1 MSLSDS
7 HRNNV
12 EKRQPAPLRNATVA
26 VDSYQLLQKAIQQL
40 PLEIRNSIILRCD
53 LLARLQIS
61 EEALEKVF
69 VQLLEI
75 ITEDIK
81 TDDKLFLHITCSAAS
96 KGEERSA
103 ASRYNIQFHTN
114 ASPFASSVQQV
125 EQKMN
130 LIVSLLSPF
139 QGSLEIN
146 QLKNS
151 GSVFIIGLPGK

>member
-1 MSLSDS
+1 MSPAESP
-7 HRNNV
+7 RNSV
-12 EKRQPAPLRNATVA
+12 TKRQPASLQEATPA
-26 VDSYQLLQKAIQQL
+26 VNSSQLLQKAIQQL
-40 PLEIRNSIILRCD
+40 PSEVKNSIILRCD

-81 TDDKLFLHITCSAAS
+81 TDEKLFLHITCSVVSSA
-96 KGEERSA
+96 EEKSTV
-103 ASRYNIQFHTN
+103 SRYNIQFHTN

-130 LIVSLLSPF
+130 SIVSLLSPF
-139 QGSLEIN
+139 HGSLEIN

-151 GSVFIIGLPGK
+151 GSVFIICLPGK